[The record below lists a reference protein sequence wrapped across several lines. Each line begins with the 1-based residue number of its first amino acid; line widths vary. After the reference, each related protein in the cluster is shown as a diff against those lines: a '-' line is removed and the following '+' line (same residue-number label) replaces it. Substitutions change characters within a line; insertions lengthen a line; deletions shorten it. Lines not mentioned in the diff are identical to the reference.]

1 MTINI
6 KNPFGTKHLSQFTK
20 KINTF
25 VPPDDSIENFLLL
38 IRNYQND
45 YKLSNEYKV
54 VDTQTSVLL
63 CFFVELVYFLPVLS
77 VSIKTD
83 SGQVSVHVE
92 IIR

>member
-1 MTINI
+1 MDIDRSIYLQMTQLN
-6 KNPFGTKHLSQFTK
+6 FF
-20 KINTF
+20 
-25 VPPDDSIENFLLL
+25 FLLL
-38 IRNYQND
+38 IRNEKNG

-83 SGQVSVHVE
+83 SGQVTVHVE